1 MWTAPFRWR
10 RNLLNNVKPNRKRS
24 KAGGLTLEEK
34 SLAKGLLNLGYFV
47 QDVVFIINQGRDV
60 VINQSAVHPL
70 SADNKIKGAD
80 KDAIQKYLKIQ
91 SAYNPRTLLNPYKN
105 QRLIKAREAMISA
118 VQIFNSP
125 TMLFK
130 TEIFS
135 VLANISW
142 TYLLHQKI
150 EDVKSGSSVLGN
162 GKSISVS
169 ELLQKQICPIDA
181 EPVKENLKQV
191 IRIRDS
197 VEHIYHSDTDKCFG
211 GVFQACC
218 INFNY
223 YLTKWYGKQLS
234 LENELSLALQ
244 FVGLKKEQFVE
255 LEGKDYPPE
264 LLCILKDLDNNPFKE
279 STAFIAK
286 VFYTLESTS
295 KTASDIHKLIDYDNL
310 PDGITPDVV
319 AIKKVS
325 RTKLTQAQVVKS
337 MHKKG
342 YLKFSSYEH
351 QLFWQSKWKNAD
363 VRKKKASGEF
373 GEDFNGWGWFE
384 DKWIPEIT
392 KYCESM
398 GDKFK

>member
-1 MWTAPFRWR
+1 M
-10 RNLLNNVKPNRKRS
+10 LSNVKPNRKRS
-24 KAGGLTLEEK
+24 KAGGLTLDEK
-34 SLAKGLLNLGYFV
+34 RLAKGLLNLGYFV
-47 QDVVFIINQGRDV
+47 QDIVFIINQGRDV
-60 VINQSAVHPL
+60 AINQSAVHPL
-70 SADNKIKGAD
+70 SADSKIQAAD
-80 KDAIQKYLKIQ
+80 KEVIQKYLKIQ
-91 SAYNPRTLLNPYKN
+91 AAYNPKTLLNPYKD

-125 TMLFK
+125 NMLFK

-135 VLANISW
+135 VLANIAW

-150 EDVKSGSSVLGN
+150 EENKKGASVLGN
-162 GKSISVS
+162 GKSISVN

-181 EPVKENLKQV
+181 EPVKENLIQV
-191 IRIRDS
+191 IKIRDS
-197 VEHIYHSDTDKCFG
+197 VEHIYHPDIDKCFG
-211 GVFQACC
+211 MVFQACC

-223 YLTKWYGKQLS
+223 YLTKWFGKHLS

-244 FVGLKKEQFVE
+244 FVGLKKEQFIE

-264 LLCILKDLDNNPFKE
+264 LLCILHDIENNPYKE
-279 STAFIAK
+279 STAFVAK

-295 KTASDIHKLIDYDNL
+295 KTSSDIHHLIDYDSL
-310 PDGITPDVV
+310 PDGVTPDVV
-319 AIKKVS
+319 AIRKVS
-325 RTKLTQAQVVKS
+325 RTKLTQAQVIKL

-342 YLKFSSYEH
+342 YPKFSSYEH

-363 VRKKKASGEF
+363 VRKKKASGVY

-384 DKWIPEIT
+384 DKWMPEVT
-392 KYCESM
+392 KYCESS